1 MTVLSFLISHIWD
14 WIFSICNQL
23 IFQNEAIYMIYASA
37 NILFSL
43 FIENQ
48 ISYFVAV

>member
-1 MTVLSFLISHIWD
+1 MSVLSFLISHIWD
-14 WIFSICNQL
+14 WIFCINQL
-23 IFQNEAIYMIYASA
+23 IFQNYAIYMIYASA